1 MRSDESF
8 LDASPFI
15 EAVVLNEPNICSS
28 KVPPPSGETRHTNWE
43 GRIPEKDNFEVPLLE
58 AAAHDN
64 VDLIL
69 SGWGGDEMT
78 SFNGRGVYAE
88 HFAKARWVK
97 LWREIEQR
105 SKVSGMKRHGV
116 FAVEVLQYIL
126 PSIVYDQLRRVFGK
140 NPDLGYSD
148 DMEEYLTVHGRKY
161 LPEGI
166 RLRASAAKNRLA
178 LFNEGHIDFRL
189 ESYAMDG
196 AEWGIQYAFPMLD
209 KSLLEYAVRLPASF
223 FMRHGKR
230 RAVFR
235 EAMRDVLPEKVRT
248 FLPKNRPFPSLDL
261 RIS

>member
-1 MRSDESF
+1 
-8 LDASPFI
+8 
-15 EAVVLNEPNICSS
+15 
-28 KVPPPSGETRHTNWE
+28 
-43 GRIPEKDNFEVPLLE
+43 
-58 AAAHDN
+58 
-64 VDLIL
+64 
-69 SGWGGDEMT
+69 
-78 SFNGRGVYAE
+78 
-88 HFAKARWVK
+88 
-97 LWREIEQR
+97 
-105 SKVSGMKRHGV
+105 V
-116 FAVEVLQYIL
+116 FAVEVLQYIA
-126 PSIVYDQLRRVFGK
+126 PSIVYDGLRRVFGQ
-140 NPDLGYSD
+140 NPDLGCSD
-148 DMEEYLTVHGRKY
+148 DMGKYLTVHGRKY

-223 FMRHGKR
+223 FMRHGIR

-261 RIS
+261 RISEEKHELLAILDHLGRNSRCFEILDFDKIRTDVTAIPEYAEILGEIGNSETSEAHASVSPDSARSAVEFAQFLSRQY